1 MYLRQRAV
9 TRRAALGLAGGLAVI
24 VAAAACSAEPDNPTP
39 SPEGFDDPDAASTQ
53 TAADDP
59 AAAAY
64 QAGTTEF
71 ALAMLAEAVA
81 AEPTANA
88 VISPL
93 SISQCMAL
101 VAQGADGDTLTQ
113 IAAALGCGDAAEL
126 RTGANAEITAIAALQ
141 QAQFD
146 MANTSFVSDSFAV
159 KDDYASIVAQ
169 WFGVAPHSVDF
180 SDPSG
185 ATATIN
191 DWVAQRTNDK
201 IPELLESGQ
210 VTPNTRAVLVNAL
223 YLNALWAQE
232 FSPDSTSADVFTL
245 GDGSTSEAEYMQ
257 DHRHVQYVEQDGAI
271 AFELPY
277 KDDGLAALFY
287 LPNEDT
293 DLAEAIA
300 SLTPQSLSNLI
311 EQLAE
316 TEAQLYVPIFEVRQR
331 IELSA
336 ALQKAGIV
344 DAFNPDEADFS
355 ALADEP
361 TSLSFVQHEA
371 WLRVAEKGTEGAAAT
386 AAGMEASSANP
397 DGSVEIRLDR
407 PFLFVVRVIA
417 TGSIAFVA
425 AVQDPSDS

>member
-1 MYLRQRAV
+1 MNLGQRAV
-9 TRRAALGLAGGLAVI
+9 TRRAALGLAGGLALI
-24 VAAAACSAEPDNPTP
+24 VAAAACSAEPDKPEP
-39 SPEGFDDPDAASTQ
+39 SPEGFDDPDAASMQ

-64 QAGTTEF
+64 QAGTTGF

-81 AEPTANA
+81 AEPAANA

-101 VAQGADGDTLTQ
+101 IAQGADGDTLTQ
-113 IAAALGCGDAAEL
+113 IAEAFGCADATEL

-201 IPELLESGQ
+201 IPDLLESGQ
-210 VTPNTRAVLVNAL
+210 VTPDTRTVLVNAL
-223 YLNALWAQE
+223 YLNALWAQD
-232 FSPDSTSADVFTL
+232 FNPDKTSADAFTL
-245 GDGSTSEAEYMQ
+245 GDGSTSEADYMQ
-257 DHRHVQYVEQDGAI
+257 DHRHVPYVEQDGAI

-277 KDDGLAALFY
+277 KDDGLVALFY
-287 LPNEDT
+287 LPAEDT
-293 DLAEAIA
+293 DLAEAIG
-300 SLTPQSLSNLI
+300 SLTPESVSDVV

-316 TEAQLYVPIFEVRQR
+316 TEAQLYIPVFEAKQR
-331 IELSA
+331 IELSS
-336 ALQKAGIV
+336 ALEKLGIV
-344 DAFNPDEADFS
+344 DAFDADVADFS

-361 TSLSFVQHEA
+361 TQLSFVQHEA
-371 WLRVAEKGTEGAAAT
+371 WLKVAEKGTEGAAAT
-386 AAGMEASSANP
+386 AGGMEASSANP
-397 DGSVEIRLDR
+397 DDSVEIRLDR
-407 PFLFVVRVIA
+407 PFLFAVRVIA

-425 AVQDPSDS
+425 AIQNPSDN